1 MAKENIK
8 RSPRVETAFTCFAF
22 SGNPDHADAY
32 VFRFV
37 FTFFFFFFHLR
48 PTLGR
53 YKQAARISTLFND
66 VSGTSHKALHACY
79 AGQHRKSLCAYPSDE
94 EGEQGE
100 REKKENEHYRF
111 SSLTITNSKT
121 EDDEEHREKKCTT
134 LHVRIVHP
142 GTRNALS
149 QALGRYI
156 RVNMP

>member
-1 MAKENIK
+1 MFRILRK
-8 RSPRVETAFTCFAF
+8 
-22 SGNPDHADAY
+22 PDHADAY

-37 FTFFFFFFHLR
+37 FFTFFFFFHLR

-79 AGQHRKSLCAYPSDE
+79 AGQHCNSLCAYPSDE
-94 EGEQGE
+94 EGGE
-100 REKKENEHYRF
+100 REKKKENEHYTF
-111 SSLTITNSKT
+111 FPLTITNSKT
-121 EDDEEHREKKCTT
+121 EDDEEHGEKKCTT